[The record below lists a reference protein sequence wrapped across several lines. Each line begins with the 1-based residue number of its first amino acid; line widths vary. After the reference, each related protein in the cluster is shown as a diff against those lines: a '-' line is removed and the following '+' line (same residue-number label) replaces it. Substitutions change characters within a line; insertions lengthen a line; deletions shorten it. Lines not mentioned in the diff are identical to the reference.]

1 MTSWTRTDENGHR
14 LRFTTTPDAR
24 GNVTLTR
31 EEADGLLRM
40 GGWKRGR
47 PHREERR
54 PPMTINDGI
63 TDEQQ
68 YAAARADLATFP
80 GGLDPLTAWLSGSAW
95 ARAHLAAQEPTE
107 SVLMTSRE
115 ETISDRLSDAGYT
128 EYAEDEDGGLTW
140 VSAPLG
146 EVLRIVSAAQEP
158 TDAEVQA
165 YLAAFSADL
174 PPDTEWTPDTIE
186 RVKRGLSAARRGTAR
201 GGAMNPEDP
210 HLRNL
215 VAGAVM
221 DAHGEWVPLSL
232 RYRIAEKV
240 LEALAPLVGEEVR
253 AAQRVR
259 DVHAIDA
266 DGNCGHCTR
275 GRVYPVPA
283 PCETVRALAGG
294 GEER

>member
-1 MTSWTRTDENGHR
+1 M
-14 LRFTTTPDAR
+14 
-24 GNVTLTR
+24 
-31 EEADGLLRM
+31 
-40 GGWKRGR
+40 KR
-47 PHREERR
+47 
-54 PPMTINDGI
+54 NDGI

-80 GGLDPLTAWLSGSAW
+80 DGLDPLTAWLSGSKW
-95 ARAHLAAQEPTE
+95 ARTHL
-107 SVLMTSRE
+107 
-115 ETISDRLSDAGYT
+115 
-128 EYAEDEDGGLTW
+128 
-140 VSAPLG
+140 
-146 EVLRIVSAAQEP
+146 AAQEP

-294 GEER
+294 GEGR